1 VIGPDDC
8 RVAIL
13 IVGFRNPHDVQTCIS
28 ALASSSQEPLF
39 DIFVCEN
46 GGTEAFH
53 RLCEAL
59 AAPQGPCIPIG
70 SELPD
75 AHWSPSG
82 RLVEIECF
90 ALKHRAS
97 RVWIGCAEHNLGY
110 AGGVNAWIERLLPI
124 SQFQGLWILN
134 PDADPHP
141 HALQALVERSVVANK
156 GMVGSTIVSSDNRD
170 YVYCRAGHHW
180 RKLRTSLAL
189 IGLGQSVETP
199 IDLPAIE
206 AALDCI
212 AGTSMYVTRACV
224 EKIGL
229 MDERF
234 FLYYEDADWSFRAKI
249 HGLGYAPDSII
260 PHRGGTTIGSARPRA
275 KRSHL
280 SVYLESRNHLH
291 FVRMHYSGY
300 LPFALIFGCL
310 DALLYLLVRSPKNA
324 RAAVEG
330 MLAGIRGETGQ
341 PRFHKVSTE
350 VPPHVAADSRTD
362 R

>member
-1 VIGPDDC
+1 MIGPDDF

-28 ALASSSQEPLF
+28 ALARSSQEPLF

-53 RLCEAL
+53 RLCDAL

-70 SELPD
+70 SEPPD
-75 AHWSPSG
+75 AYWSPSR

-90 ALKHRAS
+90 SLKHRGS

-124 SQFQGLWILN
+124 SQFQGFWVLN
-134 PDADPHP
+134 PDAEPHP
-141 HALQALVERSVVANK
+141 SALQALVERSVVANK
-156 GMVGSTIVSSDNRD
+156 GMVGSTIVSADNHD

-206 AALDCI
+206 AALDSI
-212 AGTSMYVTRACV
+212 AGASMYVTRACV

-234 FLYYEDADWSFRAKI
+234 FLYYEDADWSFRAKMN
-249 HGLGYAPDSII
+249 GLGYAPNSIV
-260 PHRGGTTIGSARPRA
+260 PHRGGTTIGSARLRA
-275 KRSHL
+275 EKSRL

-291 FVRMHYSGY
+291 FVRMHCSGY
-300 LPFALIFGCL
+300 LPFALIVGCL
-310 DALLYLLVRSPKNA
+310 HALLYLFARSPKNS

-330 MLAGIRGETGQ
+330 MLAGIGGETGQ

-350 VPPHVAADSRTD
+350 VLPHVAADSRTA